1 VNKRGKDFATAMRT
15 WIGTFEPGTV
25 RSASVQRCGD
35 WVITKLGATSDETA
49 RLLAADLGLTQSRT
63 PQKGRV
69 WWREYVSTDDG
80 VVIIVVGPTHNF
92 EEPEDWPRTRAGALP
107 S

>member
-1 VNKRGKDFATAMRT
+1 MNRRARDFAAAMRS
-15 WIGTFEPGTV
+15 WLAAFDPGMV
-25 RSASVQRCGD
+25 RSASVQRCGP
-35 WVITKLGATSDETA
+35 WVVTKLGATSDETA
-49 RLLAADLGLTQSRT
+49 RLLAADLGLTQART

-80 VVIIVVGPTHNF
+80 VMIIVVGPMHSF
-92 EEPEDWPRTRAGALP
+92 ESTGTAEQP

>member
-1 VNKRGKDFATAMRT
+1 VNRRASDFAAAMRT
-15 WIGTFEPGTV
+15 WLDAFDPGTV
-25 RSASVQRCGD
+25 RSASVQRCGP

-49 RLLAADLGLTQSRT
+49 RLLASDLGLTQART

-69 WWREYVSTDDG
+69 WWREYLSTDDG
-80 VVIIVVGPTHNF
+80 VVIIVVGPTHSF
-92 EEPEDWPRTRAGALP
+92 EEPAGAVELP